1 MSRETGSLSSDMQA
15 WLHEHSLRE
24 TEVQRALRLEM
35 ASHPEG
41 GMQTSPEQVQFMGQ
55 LFAGIGGRRAI
66 EVGVFTGY
74 SALAIAHVLP
84 PDGEVIACD
93 ISEHYMSVARSWWER
108 DGMSD
113 RIHSRIGPAAE
124 SLQALLDDGQ
134 AGTFDFMYVDA
145 DKESSPT
152 YYELG
157 LKLLRPG
164 GFIGIDNMFLGGKVV
179 DPDEDGSNV
188 IATRKIARTLHDDE
202 RVAYSLVP
210 VGDGLALAMKRP

>member
-15 WLHEHSLRE
+15 WLHDHSLRE

-74 SALAIAHVLP
+74 SALAIAHAMP
-84 PDGEVIACD
+84 SDGELIACD
-93 ISEHYMSVARSWWER
+93 VSEHYMAIARSWWEK

-113 RIHSRIGPAAE
+113 RITSRVGPAAE
-124 SLQALLDDGQ
+124 SLQALLDEGQ

-145 DKESSPT
+145 DKESSPI

-157 LKLLRPG
+157 LQLLRSG
-164 GFIGIDNMFLGGKVV
+164 GFIGIDNMFVGGKVV
-179 DPDEDGSNV
+179 DPTATEPNV
-188 IATRKIARTLHDDE
+188 LATRSIARSMHDDQ
-202 RVAYSLVP
+202 RVLYSLLP
-210 VGDGLALAMKRP
+210 VGDGLGLAMKR

>member
-74 SALAIAHVLP
+74 SALAIAHAMP
-84 PDGEVIACD
+84 ADGELIACD
-93 ISEHYMSVARSWWER
+93 VSEEFMAIARSWWEK

-113 RIHSRIGPAAE
+113 RITSRVGPAAE
-124 SLQALLDDGQ
+124 SLQALLDEGQ

-145 DKESSPT
+145 DKESSPV

-157 LKLLRPG
+157 LKLLRTG
-164 GFIGIDNMFLGGKVV
+164 GFIAIDNMFLGGKVV
-179 DPDEDGSNV
+179 DPAENGSNV
-188 IATRKIARTLHDDE
+188 IATREIARVLHDDQ
-202 RVAYSLVP
+202 RVSYSLIP

>member
-1 MSRETGSLSSDMQA
+1 MSRETGSLNADMQS

-24 TEVQRALRLEM
+24 TDVQRALRHDM
-35 ASHPEG
+35 GTHPEG
-41 GMQTSPEQVQFMGQ
+41 GMQTSPEQAQFMAL
-55 LFAGIGGRRAI
+55 LFESIGGKRAI

-84 PDGEVIACD
+84 PGGELVACD
-93 ISEHYMSVARSWWER
+93 ISEEFMSVARSWWER

-113 RIHSRIGPAAE
+113 RITSRVGPAAQT
-124 SLQALLDDGQ
+124 LQALIDEGQ

-145 DKESSPT
+145 DKESSPV

-157 LKLLRPG
+157 LQLLRPG

-179 DPDEDGSNV
+179 DPAEDGSNV
-188 IATRKIARTLHDDE
+188 VATREIARILHDDQ
-202 RVAYSLVP
+202 RVSYSLVP
-210 VGDGLALAMKRP
+210 VGDGLGLAMKRP